1 MRRKE
6 KRIMLIG
13 RSGAGKT
20 TLRQALSGKSTEY
33 EKTQAVSMDS
43 RIIDTPGEYIQTKN
57 LGTALA
63 IYSYEADI
71 IGLLLSA
78 TEPYSLFSP
87 NITCMTEKEVI
98 GIITQKDKENAKPEN
113 AEKWLRLAGCKK
125 IFFVDSKTGEGVS
138 DILEYLKEDGDV
150 LPWENLHLS

>member
-1 MRRKE
+1 
-6 KRIMLIG
+6 
-13 RSGAGKT
+13 
-20 TLRQALSGKSTEY
+20 
-33 EKTQAVSMDS
+33 MDS

-71 IGLLLSA
+71 IGLLISA

-125 IFFVDSKTGEGVS
+125 IFTVNSLTGEGI
-138 DILEYLKEDGDV
+138 DELKAYLG
-150 LPWENLHLS
+150 WI

>member
-1 MRRKE
+1 MKKE

-20 TLRQALSGKSTEY
+20 TLKQSLSGRKTTY

-43 RIIDTPGEYIQTKN
+43 KIIDTPGEYIQTKN

-63 IYSYEADI
+63 IYSYEADV

-87 NITCMTEKEVI
+87 NITCMTTKEVI
-98 GIITQKDKENAKPEN
+98 GIVTHSDSEGGSSKN
-113 AEKWLRLAGCKK
+113 AEKWLRLAGCKR
-125 IFFVDSKTGEGVS
+125 IFFVNSLTGEGTEE
-138 DILEYLKEDGDV
+138 IKKYLGWDSK
-150 LPWENLHLS
+150 

>member
-1 MRRKE
+1 
-6 KRIMLIG
+6 MLIG

-20 TLRQALSGKSTEY
+20 TLKQSLSGRKTTY

-43 RIIDTPGEYIQTKN
+43 KIIDTPGEYIQTKN

-63 IYSYEADI
+63 IYSYEADV

-87 NITCMTEKEVI
+87 NITCMTTKEVI
-98 GIITQKDKENAKPEN
+98 GIVTHSDSEGGSSKN
-113 AEKWLRLAGCKK
+113 AEKWLRLAAGKR
-125 IFFVDSKTGEGVS
+125 IFFVNSLTGE
-138 DILEYLKEDGDV
+138 
-150 LPWENLHLS
+150 

>member
-1 MRRKE
+1 MQGDQNVRRRE

-71 IGLLLSA
+71 IGLLVSA

-125 IFFVDSKTGEGVS
+125 IFTVNSLTGEGI
-138 DILEYLKEDGDV
+138 DELKAYLG
-150 LPWENLHLS
+150 WI

>member
-20 TLRQALSGKSTEY
+20 TLCQALSGKSTEY

-71 IGLLLSA
+71 IGLLISA

-98 GIITQKDKENAKPEN
+98 GSITQKDKENAKPEN

-125 IFFVDSKTGEGVS
+125 IFTVNSLTGEGI
-138 DILEYLKEDGDV
+138 DELKAYLG
-150 LPWENLHLS
+150 WI

>member
-1 MRRKE
+1 MKKE

-20 TLRQALSGKSTEY
+20 TLKQSLSGRKTTY

-43 RIIDTPGEYIQTKN
+43 KIIDTPGEYIQTKN

-63 IYSYEADI
+63 IYSYEADV

-87 NITCMTEKEVI
+87 NITCMTTKEVI
-98 GIITQKDKENAKPEN
+98 GIVTHSDSEGGSSKN
-113 AEKWLRLAGCKK
+113 AEKWLRLAGCKR
-125 IFFVDSKTGEGVS
+125 IFFVNSLTGEGTEE
-138 DILEYLKEDGDV
+138 LKEYLGWDSK
-150 LPWENLHLS
+150 

>member
-1 MRRKE
+1 MSRKE

-125 IFFVDSKTGEGVS
+125 IFTVNPLTGEGI
-138 DILEYLKEDGDV
+138 DELKAYLG
-150 LPWENLHLS
+150 WI

>member
-1 MRRKE
+1 MSAEKKE

-13 RSGAGKT
+13 RSEAGKT
-20 TLRQALSGKSTEY
+20 TLKQALLGIDTAY
-33 EKTQAVSMDS
+33 EKTQAISMNG

-63 IYSYEADI
+63 IYSYEADV

-78 TEPYSLFSP
+78 REPYSLFSP
-87 NITCMTEKEVI
+87 NITCMTTKEVI
-98 GIITQKDKENAKPEN
+98 GIVTQIDARDAAPEN

-125 IFFVDSKTGEGVS
+125 IFRVDSPAHKGIEE
-138 DILEYLKEDGDV
+138 IKQYLG
-150 LPWENLHLS
+150 WN